1 MRGLRALF
9 LCMLCFAAA
18 PIQARAGVSEQ
29 IKSLIKD
36 FNSVPRTARQSG
48 DFLSVGY
55 VEVEGRSFA
64 FSLPWRF
71 ARLSQS
77 GETFR
82 LERPRLRFSEFVAE
96 VRSSKG
102 AKLQLSIQSYGHWPE
117 TSGDQVVALVIA
129 QVFDYG
135 TMPVTVRIAGN
146 AASRVY
152 HLNGCN
158 HLPDAEQRAP
168 FADEAE
174 AIAAGFRACP
184 ICFNR
189 AALPLPLYGA
199 TRSAAENAAR
209 IYEMAN
215 PPVADSLLQAK
226 LTRTGE
232 KVLSRFPSGTHG
244 YNYRFRV
251 VQSELPGATS
261 YSTGFVYITKPL
273 WDAVEDSLE
282 LEQVLAH
289 EIAHVE
295 EEPEDPMQAPKKSDP
310 QIPAIFLVEAK
321 YARSRARELQ
331 KDLIALEYIHRNY
344 PGPESQRR
352 AGNALLKLQFFSEG
366 TPEETA
372 GLYDTHPSFGE
383 RFRFFDP
390 EQTMLTS
397 GNPRFVGLD
406 EVGDTL
412 VVIRVIG
419 GNKNQFTQEEKRDL
433 RRGARLD
440 SMHGDLQQA
449 ILLASVDE
457 AATAPLDHFR
467 GKFNGLNGHD
477 LELNSVSFDPP
488 IQPGRQQIFLILS
501 QGDPE
506 VVKGMKSGEIA
517 TNLEVKDWYF
527 FGR

>member
-1 MRGLRALF
+1 MRGLRALV
-9 LCMLCFAAA
+9 LCVLCLLAT
-18 PIQARAGVSEQ
+18 PIPASAGASEQ
-29 IKSLIKD
+29 IKSMIKD
-36 FNSVPRTARQSG
+36 FNSVPRSARQTG

-64 FSLPWRF
+64 YSLPWRF

-82 LERPRLRFSEFVAE
+82 LERPRLRFTEFVAE

-129 QVFDYG
+129 QLFDYG

-168 FADEAE
+168 FSGEAD

-184 ICFNR
+184 ICFNH

-261 YSTGFVYITKPL
+261 YPTGFVYITKPL

-295 EEPEDPMQAPKKSDP
+295 EEPVDPAQASKADSRV
-310 QIPAIFLVEAK
+310 PAIFLIEAS
-321 YARSRARELQ
+321 YSASRERELQ

-344 PGPESQRR
+344 PGAEAQRR

-372 GLYDTHPSFGE
+372 DPYDTHPSFGE

-406 EVGDTL
+406 EGGDTL

-419 GNKNQFTQEEKRDL
+419 GNKDLFTQDQQRIL

-440 SMHGDLQQA
+440 SMHGELQQA

-467 GKFNGLNGHD
+467 GKFSGLNGHD

-488 IQPGRQQIFLILS
+488 IQPGRQRIFLILS